1 MENLSYAANKDQCR
15 NTKRKKEEDHAV
27 WPPLPIL
34 LECPWGDPAPKWHQ
48 LEAVRLGILA
58 ASASILSSFPI
69 SMDDASCFHQ
79 RELTLVV
86 FITGSSSTGMICAL
100 KSPAF
105 TMDPVAS
112 GICLCSHH
120 RVLSSM
126 SVDLIIT
133 HSDFCY
139 YHLGWI
145 WPPATPLQ
153 PLLCQVIINFQAG
166 EFQGLFHVIKS
177 IFQSRG
183 RSLWLLEAK
192 VLPAGF
198 GFSPT
203 ALSSAHSRLPACLH
217 KVFSAALG
225 PNVGSSVGPLF
236 FFTCTLSLGDL
247 SHFRGFKYLLHDN
260 DFQFSNSN
268 SSTNTLKLQTH
279 ISC

>member
-1 MENLSYAANKDQCR
+1 MKFYRVSVLELDGSYLSLILKTENLSYAANKDQCW
-15 NTKRKKEEDHAV
+15 NTKRKKEEEDHAV

-34 LECPWGDPAPKWHQ
+34 LECPQGDPAPKWHQ

-58 ASASILSSFPI
+58 ASTSILSSFPI

-79 RELTLVV
+79 RELTFVV

-105 TMDPVAS
+105 TMGPVAS

-120 RVLSSM
+120 RVLSLM
-126 SVDLIIT
+126 SVDLIVT
-133 HSDFCY
+133 HSDFCDH
-139 YHLGWI
+139 HLGWI

-153 PLLCQVIINFQAG
+153 SLLCQVIIDFQAG

-192 VLPAGF
+192 VLPAGLASLPPL
-198 GFSPT
+198 SPVPT
-203 ALSSAHSRLPACLH
+203 PASQPVFTKSSLLITLPC
-217 KVFSAALG
+217 S
-225 PNVGSSVGPLF
+225 GSK
-236 FFTCTLSLGDL
+236 CW
-247 SHFRGFKYLLHDN
+247 
-260 DFQFSNSN
+260 
-268 SSTNTLKLQTH
+268 
-279 ISC
+279 ISCGSPFLLYLHTLLRWPQPIPWL